1 MLDHITS
8 ETCRKS
14 KCVWSKCVLC
24 IPYILSGNPN
34 ECWLHTCT
42 CDRFVITTWR
52 LGLWAPLVT
61 RNYFAKFLST
71 WFLIWEIYNLSL
83 MSVIGSTVPFK
94 SIWLTLDSRSSRE
107 LRIESSQLLRLDSRF
122 LRDSSNWNGLLFTI
136 DYKGFCFE
144 CNLLST
150 LDTCCCENLTTLV
163 QVLATF

>member
-1 MLDHITS
+1 MS

-83 MSVIGSTVPFK
+83 MSVIGSTVNRSKVF
-94 SIWLTLDSRSSRE
+94 SWHWILDPHENR
-107 LRIESSQLLRLDSRF
+107 ESSQVNCCVLILNSCETHQTGTAFCLQS
-122 LRDSSNWNGLLFTI
+122 I
-136 DYKGFCFE
+136 IKGFVLSVICS
-144 CNLLST
+144 LLSI
-150 LDTCCCENLTTLV
+150 LV
-163 QVLATF
+163 AARIWQP